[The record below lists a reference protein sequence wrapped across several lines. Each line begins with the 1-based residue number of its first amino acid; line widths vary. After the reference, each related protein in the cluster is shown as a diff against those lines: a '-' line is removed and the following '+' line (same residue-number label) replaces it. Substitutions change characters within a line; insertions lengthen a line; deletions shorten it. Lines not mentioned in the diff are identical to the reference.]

1 MAYAAFG
8 LFALL
13 LLYLLARGFAAVP
26 APQLA
31 HGLKTFAAAFTALAG
46 TGLLFTGRI
55 GLAFVTLAATAVA
68 VRALVWGPRGADP
81 LRGRSAGSGDG
92 SSVETEWLAM
102 RLDHAT
108 GEVEGWVKHGVAA
121 GRELASL
128 GLGALLRLLDEVRR
142 EDPPSL
148 PLLEA
153 YLDRRFP
160 DWRDGTAGGPA
171 PPPPSTGLDERTALE
186 ILGLAPGAT
195 AAEIKAAHRELMAR
209 LHPDHGGSVWLAAQL
224 NRARDYLLRRP
235 R

>member
-13 LLYLLARGFAAVP
+13 LLYLLARGFTAVP

-46 TGLLFTGRI
+46 TGLLFTGRF

-68 VRALVWGPRGADP
+68 VRALIWGPRGADP
-81 LRGRSAGSGDG
+81 LRGKSAGASDG
-92 SSVETEWLAM
+92 SSIETEWLAM
-102 RLDHAT
+102 RLDHAS
-108 GEVEGWVKHGVAA
+108 GEVEGWVKQGAAA

-128 GLGALLRLLDEVRR
+128 GLAALLRLLDEVRR

-160 DWRDGTAGGPA
+160 DWREAGAAGPA
-171 PPPPSTGLDERTALE
+171 TPPPSAGLDERTALE

-195 AAEIKAAHRELMAR
+195 EAEIKAAHRELMGR

-224 NRARDYLLRRP
+224 NRARDYLLRR
-235 R
+235 RR